1 MYKFGAYTYI
11 FTLFVLCLLG
21 SQFFQLRLYAALV
34 AYQTG
39 ELPRT
44 LTLLCLGSGDAI
56 DMTCDADGTARAV
69 NEVAEAYEGMRA
81 AATTGVY
88 PPLGAANP
96 KTKALCNYCSFQSE
110 CPAFNN
116 FPAVKEPLVA
126 AAAIATADTPL
137 KNDLSA
143 QVTPGSGSANLE
155 TRTSEALSTSS
166 SSSLQALPPL
176 PSSWQDV
183 LGAEV
188 DRPYF
193 RKLDAFLAAERGLGK
208 VIYPPQHQIF
218 SALEACSGSGSGS
231 GSGFSSSGGGPSSVR
246 VVILGQDPY
255 HGAGQGH
262 GLAFSVQP
270 GVPRPPSLV
279 NLLAEV
285 KACGEGGGNGGST
298 SESHLL

>member
-1 MYKFGAYTYI
+1 MFEFGPKLCV
-11 FTLFVLCLLG
+11 FHRFVCCPFG

-56 DMTCDADGTARAV
+56 DMTCDADGAARAV
-69 NEVAEAYEGMRA
+69 KEVADAYKGMRA
-81 AATTGVY
+81 AATAGVY
-88 PPLGAANP
+88 PTLGAANP

-126 AAAIATADTPL
+126 AAATATADAPL
-137 KNDLSA
+137 KNEFSA
-143 QVTPGSGSANLE
+143 QATPGIGSTYLE
-155 TRTSEALSTSS
+155 TRTSEPLSTSS
-166 SSSLQALPPL
+166 SSSLQTLPPL
-176 PSSWQDV
+176 PSSWQAV

-188 DRPYF
+188 DKPYF
-193 RKLDAFLAAERGLGK
+193 QKLDSFLAAERGLGK

-218 SALEACSGSGSGS
+218 SALEACSGSESG
-231 GSGFSSSGGGPSSVR
+231 SGGGPFGVR
-246 VVILGQDPY
+246 VVLLGQDPY

-285 KACGEGGGNGGST
+285 KACGEGDANSGNT
-298 SESHLL
+298 SEFHLLKLSS